1 MAVDNIYKIVQDIF
15 ETSELPTKPEISK
28 AFIPFSRI
36 STNMETVYIY
46 KGLEKI
52 TFKERHPE
60 YQLIFCNEF
69 MNLKA
74 I

>member
-1 MAVDNIYKIVQDIF
+1 MAVEKIYKIVQEIF

-28 AFIPFSRI
+28 AFIPFSNI

-46 KGLEKI
+46 KGCEKI
-52 TFKERHPE
+52 PFKERDPE

-69 MNLKA
+69 MNLEA
-74 I
+74 V

>member
-1 MAVDNIYKIVQDIF
+1 MAVDNIYKIVQEIF
-15 ETSELPTKPEISK
+15 ETSELPNKPEISK

-46 KGLEKI
+46 KGFEKI
-52 TFKERHPE
+52 PFKERHPE

-69 MNLKA
+69 MNLEVV
-74 I
+74 

>member
-1 MAVDNIYKIVQDIF
+1 MAVDNIYKIVQEIF
-15 ETSELPTKPEISK
+15 ETSELPNKPEISK

-46 KGLEKI
+46 KGFEKI
-52 TFKERHPE
+52 PFKERHPE

-69 MNLKA
+69 MNLGA
-74 I
+74 V